1 MIYEYFESLFMGI
14 AYINKGV
21 IVMRQD
27 IQERQYSLQEVRLK
41 QRRLIK
47 RLEQTDQK
55 LTTMKQERDRLHRQL
70 TKEQQDV
77 VKLGTFS
84 FAKKIS
90 EWTGTWDEK
99 MKKEIEEAAVAEL
112 KFNEAEKKVVD
123 LAEEVGDLRK
133 QLENPDFAY
142 ITEDWEDF
150 LKEKEAWIRM
160 NDSAVNQTLQKIAD
174 DRVRVYS
181 MIREINEALE
191 AGEKA
196 ERTLAGAM
204 KKLDSAEGLSMWDTF
219 LGGGLFVSALKYSEI
234 DSSDDLVHQAQRA
247 LRHYETELMDVQDAA
262 TESFRVNNNDIFT
275 FTDVF
280 FDNIFSDW
288 IVHTRITD
296 TKKKLHAIMQDV
308 RRIQDQLARKRAAS
322 EEEIRR
328 LDQQQDDIIMS

>member
-1 MIYEYFESLFMGI
+1 
-14 AYINKGV
+14 
-21 IVMRQD
+21 MRQD
-27 IQERQYSLQEVRLK
+27 IQERQYSLQEKRLK

-47 RLEQTDQK
+47 RLEQTSQK
-55 LTTMKQERDRLHRQL
+55 LIAMKQERDHLHRQL

-77 VKLGTFS
+77 VKLGKFS

-99 MKKEIEEAAVAEL
+99 MKKEIEEAAEAEL
-112 KFNEAEKKVVD
+112 KFNEAEKNVLD
-123 LAEEVGDLRK
+123 LTEEENVLSE
-133 QLENPDFAY
+133 QLKDPDFIY
-142 ITEDWEDF
+142 IEEEWEDF

-160 NDSAVNQTLQKIAD
+160 NDSVSNQTLQKIAD

-181 MIREINEALE
+181 MIREIDEAFE
-191 AGEKA
+191 AGQKA
-196 ERTLAGAM
+196 ERALAGAM
-204 KKLDSAEGLSMWDTF
+204 KKLDSAEGISTWDTF

-234 DSSDDLVHQAQRA
+234 NSSDDLVHQAQRA

-262 TESFRVNNNDIFT
+262 TESFQVNKNDIFT

-288 IVHTRITD
+288 KIHTRITD
-296 TKKKLHAIMQDV
+296 AKKKLHAIMQDV

-328 LDQQQDDIIMS
+328 LDQQQADIILS